1 MKTKLGIRRADADDI
16 ELIRSLAQVAFPA
29 AYAEI
34 LTPEQ
39 TAYMMEWMYSAK
51 SIENQ
56 LAQGHAYFIADFGGK
71 PCGYVSVERQ
81 GEALFHLQK
90 IYVLPEFQGKGL
102 GKFMFETAK
111 NYIKSVCPQGC
122 VMELNVNR
130 KNPAVGF
137 YERMGMGKSRSGD
150 FEIGGGFFMNDF
162 IMSMKL

>member
-1 MKTKLGIRRADADDI
+1 MKKFGIRRADIGDI
-16 ELIRSLAQVAFPA
+16 ELIRSLAKAAFPA

-51 SIENQ
+51 SIEKQ
-56 LAQGHAYFIADFGGK
+56 LEKGHAYFIADFGGK

-81 GEALFHLQK
+81 DAALFHLQK
-90 IYVLPEFQGKGL
+90 IYVLPEIQGKGL
-102 GKFMFETAK
+102 GKFMFEAAK
-111 NYIKSVCPQGC
+111 NHIKSVCPQRC

-137 YERMGMGKSRSGD
+137 YERMGMSKSRSGD
-150 FEIGGGFFMNDF
+150 FEIGEGFFMNDF
-162 IMSMKL
+162 IMSMEL